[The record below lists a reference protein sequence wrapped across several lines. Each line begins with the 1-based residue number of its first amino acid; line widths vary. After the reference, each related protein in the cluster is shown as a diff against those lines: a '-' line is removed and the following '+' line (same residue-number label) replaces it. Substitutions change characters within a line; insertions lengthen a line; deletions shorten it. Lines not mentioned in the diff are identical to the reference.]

1 MLLLL
6 IAHVKHPSP
15 QKTYWVSS
23 QTEKPKASSST
34 ASKTK
39 SRISGSC
46 SFCSVMFLLSP
57 QNPPCNTQHV
67 VILKEEITVSKSHS
81 YMTQHAKHTLMT
93 SCCQFPCPGTEWTP
107 CSASPASWYCSF
119 WESLLPWGPCSS
131 SLPWEGS
138 PCPLNCSWGAGCP
151 SWFYF
156 NNLNLIAA
164 N

>member
-81 YMTQHAKHTLMT
+81 YEATWKTHSDDQLLPVPLPRYRVDTLF
-93 SCCQFPCPGTEWTP
+93 SK
-107 CSASPASWYCSF
+107 S
-119 WESLLPWGPCSS
+119 SLLVLFILRISTALRPMQLESALRRLT
-131 SLPWEGS
+131 LPTELQLRCRMS
-138 PCPLNCSWGAGCP
+138 
-151 SWFYF
+151 F
-156 NNLNLIAA
+156 LILL
-164 N
+164 